1 MVAYIVGCDSNQPL
15 LQQLLYDQAA
25 WNLAS
30 SVQMMSVRPAM
41 NNQTTPLKENTEQ
54 VAKYNFTFNLYLFSQ
69 K

>member
-1 MVAYIVGCDSNQPL
+1 MVAYIVGCDSNKHL

-30 SVQMMSVRPAM
+30 GVQMMSIRPAM
-41 NNQTTPLKENTEQ
+41 NNQTIPLKENTER
-54 VAKYNFTFNLYLFSQ
+54 VAKYDFTFNFYLFSQ

>member
-1 MVAYIVGCDSNQPL
+1 MVAYTVGCDSNQHL

-30 SVQMMSVRPAM
+30 SVQMMSVLPAM
-41 NNQTTPLKENTEQ
+41 NNQTIPLKQNTEQ

>member
-1 MVAYIVGCDSNQPL
+1 MAYIVGCDSNQHL

-25 WNLAS
+25 WNLAN

-41 NNQTTPLKENTEQ
+41 NNQTIPLKENTEQ
-54 VAKYNFTFNLYLFSQ
+54 VAKYNFNFDLYLFSQ